1 MECLHMLISRA
12 IHSSQLHGLQI
23 GNGDVTVS
31 HLFYADDAI
40 FLKDWN
46 ARNVLN
52 IVLLLQYF
60 FLVSCLKINFAK
72 CRLMGVGVPIGKIN
86 EMANIIGCEAST
98 IPFVEEPEHDATIA
112 SNVGYSDEGYNNMK
126 NISNLVIS
134 FQLFPRMKVRLSCS
148 FHSFHPPQVRLGPSV
163 YSCSTKDGPSSEH
176 QVSSVSSNL
185 QRPPSIDNSDF
196 ISRSAYENSPEL
208 EIYDTLVEGTDYIL
222 VPEKMWNLFYKWM
235 LVVVLYERLDVIN
248 ASTAKNTQLR
258 Y

>member
-1 MECLHMLISRA
+1 MSTKV
-12 IHSSQLHGLQI
+12 
-23 GNGDVTVS
+23 N
-31 HLFYADDAI
+31 I
-40 FLKDWN
+40 FN
-46 ARNVLN
+46 ANAFLN
-52 IVLLLQYF
+52 KL
-60 FLVSCLKINFAK
+60 
-72 CRLMGVGVPIGKIN
+72 P
-86 EMANIIGCEAST
+86 T
-98 IPFVEEPEHDATIA
+98 VEEPEHDAAIA
-112 SNVGYSDEGYNNMK
+112 SNVGYSDEG
-126 NISNLVIS
+126 
-134 FQLFPRMKVRLSCS
+134 
-148 FHSFHPPQVRLGPSV
+148 LGPSV